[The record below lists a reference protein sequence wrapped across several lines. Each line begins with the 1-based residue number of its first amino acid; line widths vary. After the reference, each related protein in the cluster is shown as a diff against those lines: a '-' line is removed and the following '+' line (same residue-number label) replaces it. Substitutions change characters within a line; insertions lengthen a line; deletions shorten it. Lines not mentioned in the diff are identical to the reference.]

1 MTRRMCYARRY
12 FAVELSTGMLRWDFR
27 EYVAQTGYA
36 APMLRFVF
44 LFLALDALPLAAQ
57 EEGPP
62 ISITSPDTAST
73 FVHSTIKHRTLIW
86 DDATKTLSAEVTFVD
101 DQQDSSQS
109 NDDTHRFRL
118 PGVAFD
124 PERGIFYATS
134 ATGEKIPVAQKKK
147 AWYLASIEPLPN
159 AAVRIIHRH
168 GVVTVT
174 LEAIRP
180 ADLAKQQKPTTN
192 ADGTHSV
199 DLRQLLP

>member
-1 MTRRMCYARRY
+1 
-12 FAVELSTGMLRWDFR
+12 
-27 EYVAQTGYA
+27 
-36 APMLRFVF
+36 MLRFVF
-44 LFLALDALPLAAQ
+44 LFLAQGALPLAAQ
-57 EEGPP
+57 ENSPP

-73 FVHSTIKHRTLIW
+73 FVQSTIKHRALIW

-101 DQQDSSQS
+101 DQQDSLQP

-118 PGVAFD
+118 PGIAFD
-124 PERGIFYATS
+124 PAHGIFYATA

-147 AWYLASIEPLPN
+147 TWFLTSIEPLPN
-159 AAVRIIHRH
+159 AAVRVIHRH
-168 GVVTVT
+168 GVATVT

-180 ADLAKQQKPTTN
+180 ADLAKQKPTTN